1 MGMAASQARLLSI
14 TSRLADN
21 ELRAQLINNSKMR
34 LATES
39 SKVSEEYVSALNSA
53 TMMMSNYDIEGN
65 SQYQQLTFNAL
76 TAYSSHNNQ
85 YGLVDAN
92 GRILVSEDD
101 AVKFRN
107 AKGDLDTFLAEHG
120 LVYSS
125 HYFTPEILGGDSV
138 QIMGTYGVDGTEF
151 EIGTFTLEQLKTMYE
166 GGEYNSI
173 DYEGY
178 NKDLQS
184 FEYSQYIDAYNKFVT
199 IDEELEDKIK
209 FKKEEYLNGSKN
221 SNGINPIQ
229 NAKDTITN
237 YSEKSIKEI
246 IAAANTLWDHVYD
259 RFSTGNTYSASMYDY
274 FHYDG
279 TINEIH
285 VTYENNSNNA
295 YNTDSDNKILK
306 ADDQNYSK
314 YDYVTY
320 EEKEENGT
328 TTYTLKIG
336 PLQDNEEN
344 NDITGHELILT
355 STDKTT
361 WTVSTMDD
369 NVSNLKWGS
378 TSLEVGNSITLTS
391 ENKLTYDYDDISH
404 ELFGFDK
411 DNNTYDHTRK
421 LTKDE
426 VGGLAK
432 SFLDMY
438 LNCAEYLNKD
448 KFLDDTDKKLL
459 KEVTDNLINVIFT
472 GLTENER
479 QFIESNK
486 MMLND
491 PGWIIANRAEHFP
504 GKTTDVFNT
513 VENIFILDSLFNIY
527 GEPAMGWIDE
537 NNPKE
542 NADAKVQWYTNL
554 FNRMKEGYRVLE
566 DGLASS
572 NQWIQFALESG
583 LVTMEQVDGKN
594 MWVSMTHANC
604 SDITEVMDD
613 VMIAKA
619 EAEYNKAMNNIE
631 NKDKRFDMELKN
643 IDTEHNALQTEYDSI
658 KNVIGKNIERSFKIY
673 S

>member
-107 AKGDLDTFLAEHG
+107 ANGDLDIFLAEYG
-120 LVYSS
+120 LVYST
-125 HYFTPEILGGDSV
+125 HYFSKDILGGDSV
-138 QIMGTYGVDGTEF
+138 QIRETNEYLEEDQHYTIGTYP
-151 EIGTFTLEQLKTMYE
+151 IEQLETMYF
-166 GGEYNSI
+166 GGEYGGI
-173 DYEGY
+173 TYIGY
-178 NKDLQS
+178 NNELQS
-184 FEYSQYIDAYNKFVT
+184 INYSDYCELYENFSMIYEKYNNAENIIKDARDALIKFV
-199 IDEELEDKIK
+199 L
-209 FKKEEYLNGSKN
+209 G
-221 SNGINPIQ
+221 
-229 NAKDTITN
+229 TN
-237 YSEKSIKEI
+237 
-246 IAAANTLWDHVYD
+246 DP
-259 RFSTGNTYSASMYDY
+259 
-274 FHYDG
+274 
-279 TINEIH
+279 
-285 VTYENNSNNA
+285 NNA
-295 YNTDSDNKILK
+295 TVK
-306 ADDQNYSK
+306 ALQ
-314 YDYVTY
+314 
-320 EEKEENGT
+320 EKPE
-328 TTYTLKIG
+328 
-336 PLQDNEEN
+336 
-344 NDITGHELILT
+344 
-355 STDKTT
+355 
-361 WTVSTMDD
+361 
-369 NVSNLKWGS
+369 
-378 TSLEVGNSITLTS
+378 
-391 ENKLTYDYDDISH
+391 
-404 ELFGFDK
+404 
-411 DNNTYDHTRK
+411 
-421 LTKDE
+421 
-426 VGGLAK
+426 
-432 SFLDMY
+432 
-438 LNCAEYLNKD
+438 
-448 KFLDDTDKKLL
+448 KLL
-459 KEVTDNLINVIFT
+459 Y
-472 GLTENER
+472 
-479 QFIESNK
+479 
-486 MMLND
+486 
-491 PGWIIANRAEHFP
+491 PGWILAEHANAISNEF
-504 GKTTDVFNT
+504 KTI
-513 VENIFILDSLFNIY
+513 ENIFILDSLFNIY

>member
-107 AKGDLDTFLAEHG
+107 ANGDLDTFLAEHG

-173 DYEGY
+173 DYDGY

-237 YSEKSIKEI
+237 YSGKSIQEI

-274 FHYDG
+274 FHNDG

-295 YNTDSDNKILK
+295 YNTDYDNKILK
-306 ADDQNYSK
+306 AGDLDYSE

-344 NDITGHELILT
+344 NYITGHELILT

-369 NVSNLKWGS
+369 KVSNLKWGS
-378 TSLEVGNSITLTS
+378 TSLELNDSITLTS

-411 DNNTYDHTRK
+411 DNNTYDHTHK
-421 LTKDE
+421 LTKGE
-426 VGGLAK
+426 VGELAT

-448 KFLDDTDKKLL
+448 KFLDNTDKELL

>member
-173 DYEGY
+173 DYDGY

-237 YSEKSIKEI
+237 YSGKSIQEI

-274 FHYDG
+274 FHNDG

-295 YNTDSDNKILK
+295 YNTDYDNKILK
-306 ADDQNYSK
+306 AGDLDYSE

-344 NDITGHELILT
+344 NYITGHELILT

-369 NVSNLKWGS
+369 KVSNLKWGS
-378 TSLEVGNSITLTS
+378 TSLELNDSITLTS

-411 DNNTYDHTRK
+411 DNNTYDHTHK
-421 LTKDE
+421 LTKGE
-426 VGGLAK
+426 VGELAT

-448 KFLDDTDKKLL
+448 KFLDNTDKELL

-513 VENIFILDSLFNIY
+513 VENILILDSLFNIY